1 LNLGKQGCGTIR
13 TWARM
18 YEKNG
23 ANAFIPHSNKYSYN
37 KEFKQKVVEE
47 YLSGNTSLRNLMIKY
62 NIPAKI
68 TIERWIK
75 VYNSHI
81 DVDNINVF
89 TEVCMNKTLKTT
101 LQERIE
107 IVEYCLEHGR
117 NIKGTAGLYGCT
129 YGQLYSWVRKYEK
142 GGSSSLV
149 DKRGKSK
156 PEEELSDTEK
166 LKRQLIKI
174 TKEKEEYRRK
184 YEVLKKAEE
193 RERW

>member
-1 LNLGKQGCGTIR
+1 
-13 TWARM
+13 
-18 YEKNG
+18 
-23 ANAFIPHSNKYSYN
+23 
-37 KEFKQKVVEE
+37 
-47 YLSGNTSLRNLMIKY
+47 MIKY

-117 NIKGTAGLYGCT
+117 NIKGTAELYGCT
-129 YGQLYSWVRKYEK
+129 YGQLYSWVRKYE
-142 GGSSSLV
+142 
-149 DKRGKSK
+149 
-156 PEEELSDTEK
+156 
-166 LKRQLIKI
+166 
-174 TKEKEEYRRK
+174 
-184 YEVLKKAEE
+184 VLKKAEE